1 MFGLSQT
8 LRLGPGR
15 CTGLF
20 SVHGPIFGARAHV
33 RCAVHGPIFGE
44 RAYFGC
50 GARAYFRCGARAWCG
65 ARAYICL
72 IRVRGV
78 PARDI
83 SPLRAFAPGGGPIL
97 RDVRAACALLEIFRE
112 KCNLA
117 YTKRYF
123 SEEVCVW
130 LKPDARF
137 SKKRVFGLSQTLRFG
152 EGARNI

>member
-1 MFGLSQT
+1 MFGLSQA
-8 LRLGPGR
+8 LRLGP

-83 SPLRAFAPGGGPIL
+83 SPLRAFGPGGGPIL
-97 RDVRAACALLEIFRE
+97 RVVCAACALLDVFRE
-112 KCNLA
+112 KCHLA
-117 YTKRYF
+117 
-123 SEEVCVW
+123 W
-130 LKPDARF
+130 GAGPGPD
-137 SKKRVFGLSQTLRFG
+137 KGPG
-152 EGARNI
+152 G